1 MRYYIQNIIDLFR
14 YNLPAFFKNL
24 WLFRKALWS
33 YRWYQGAASIF
44 CFTTIA
50 LKDMADGKSKRGYEE
65 EVSTNKKVTKMLRA
79 AYIMEC
85 FYTDSFIELAEEE
98 LGPLDLGNVI
108 WIPNEDD
115 TYTVQTRQLN
125 KRSFVHN
132 RKVFARAREIE
143 ESYWKELWIILEG
156 QDYSKFTNKLNWEDQ
171 FDGSGLRGWWD

>member
-1 MRYYIQNIIDLFR
+1 
-14 YNLPAFFKNL
+14 
-24 WLFRKALWS
+24 
-33 YRWYQGAASIF
+33 
-44 CFTTIA
+44 
-50 LKDMADGKSKRGYEE
+50 MADGKSKRGYEE

-125 KRSFVHN
+125 
-132 RKVFARAREIE
+132 
-143 ESYWKELWIILEG
+143 
-156 QDYSKFTNKLNWEDQ
+156 
-171 FDGSGLRGWWD
+171 